1 MKRAILL
8 VRVSTE
14 EQSLDEQQNDVLQ
27 RALSD
32 GYRGGEI
39 LTIAYKESA
48 IKLSDD
54 ERRGLNDMYAAIG
67 VVPNPEY
74 NPTKST
80 AGIAPYIRMPTENKI
95 EIVYVWE
102 LSRLSRKELTLML
115 LKDYFCNNKI
125 QFICVSQGIKL
136 LDENGTI
143 SMAADMMFSIFAISC
158 KTEMADKKNRF
169 HRTKVA
175 FARQGLFAGG
185 KIKFG
190 YRVDENNKYQINPK
204 EAKLIQLIFDLYES
218 GLSLTGITKELH
230 ERGITKL
237 REGQNHRGNNLRATH
252 VRRIL
257 SSLEYTGNN
266 TGLQGISRNYPV
278 IISMEQFEK
287 CRRIAA
293 LNNTKANLKAR
304 YIYYCNG
311 LIRCTCGRFWSAQH
325 ATKSYLCQRSRKN
338 EEIEANFRD
347 AGCKNKQSVSLN
359 VIDSLCWHL
368 VAHKEAVYLHEKARQ
383 DIEQLKAEIEV
394 YQQKINYASPT
405 LQKIQ
410 IAFDRS
416 KELYKIGDIESEEY
430 NSDKAR
436 FVEQQQQVRNNIINW
451 NHAIKRLETVIS
463 TISNEYRLSRK
474 MDERNAKTSLDER
487 VELVRRIS
495 DDIMIQSL
503 VRKHIK
509 EIKIAVY
516 KTGVSKVIDIHY
528 VNGEV
533 EKFVYDYRHISKKN
547 ADGRRCVTIYQVD
560 NENNLKE
567 IDYQFIERFK

>member
-1 MKRAILL
+1 
-8 VRVSTE
+8 VSTE

-32 GYRGGEI
+32 GYRESEI

-54 ERRGLNDMYAAIG
+54 ERRGLNDMYTAIG
-67 VVPNPEY
+67 VIPNSEY
-74 NPTKST
+74 NPAKSNT
-80 AGIAPYIRMPTENKI
+80 GIDPYVNVPTDNMI
-95 EIVYVWE
+95 EVVYVWE

-136 LDENGTI
+136 LDESGGI

-158 KTEMADKKNRF
+158 KTEMIDKKNRF

-175 FARQGLFAGG
+175 FARQGLYAGG

-190 YRVDENNKYQINPK
+190 YFVDENKKYQVNQK

-218 GLSLTGITKELH
+218 GRSLIGITKELH
-230 ERGITKL
+230 ERGIVKL
-237 REGQNHRGNNLRATH
+237 REGLNHRENNLRATH

-257 SSLEYTGNN
+257 ASREYTGNN
-266 TGLQGISRNYPV
+266 TGLQGILRSYPV
-278 IISMEQFEK
+278 IITTEQFER

-293 LNNTKANLKAR
+293 QNNTKANLKTR
-304 YIYYCNG
+304 YTYYCSG

-347 AGCKNKQSVSLN
+347 AGCSNKQSISLN

-368 VAHKEAVYLHEKARQ
+368 VASREALYLHEKAVH
-383 DIEQLKAEIEV
+383 DIEQIKAEIAV
-394 YQQKINYASPT
+394 YQQKISHTTPAI
-405 LQKIQ
+405 QKIQ
-410 IAFDRS
+410 LAFDRS
-416 KELYKIGDIESEEY
+416 RELYKIGDIDNEEY
-430 NSDKAR
+430 EKDKIK
-436 FVEQQQQVRNNIINW
+436 FVAQQQQVRNNIANW
-451 NHAIKRLETVIS
+451 THSIERLETVIAS
-463 TISNEYRLSRK
+463 ISKEYRLSRK
-474 MDERNAKTSLDER
+474 MDESSAKTSLDER
-487 VELVRRIS
+487 VNLIRRINE
-495 DDIMIQSL
+495 DAIIQAL
-503 VRKHIK
+503 VRKHIQ
-509 EIKIAVY
+509 EIKISVY
-516 KTGVSKVIDIHY
+516 VPGISKKVDIQY

-533 EKFVYDYRHISKKN
+533 EKYVYDYRHISKKN
-547 ADGRRCVTIYQVD
+547 ADGRRCVSIYRVD
-560 NENNLKE
+560 DEGALKE
-567 IDYQFIERFK
+567 IDYRFIERF